1 MQLAH
6 IPPRAGSPYAPHPN
20 PHRTGAGTSIAA
32 ARPESFAKRT
42 DRHLS
47 PHCSIVLPFG
57 SKGIPGAVVVVVAA
71 VGTLVWPG
79 APRPPRASQRHDSLR
94 ADKGCEEPTC
104 CPLQKPHK
112 GNPPTT
118 PDTPNCRDRCEKDT
132 CSLQLKVELPTAANA
147 PPAATRRVVRSYRT
161 RRQDATATA
170 AEPREGA
177 AARSYCL
184 RLYLRLA
191 AIACS

>member
-57 SKGIPGAVVVVVAA
+57 SKGIPRAVVVAA
-71 VGTLVWPG
+71 VGTLGG
-79 APRPPRASQRHDSLR
+79 APRARHHYSAQEYSGLGRVKITSLLSHTEQTGRGPAGREQTPRDTRARHY
-94 ADKGCEEPTC
+94 T
-104 CPLQKPHK
+104 
-112 GNPPTT
+112 
-118 PDTPNCRDRCEKDT
+118 
-132 CSLQLKVELPTAANA
+132 
-147 PPAATRRVVRSYRT
+147 SYK
-161 RRQDATATA
+161 
-170 AEPREGA
+170 
-177 AARSYCL
+177 Y
-184 RLYLRLA
+184 
-191 AIACS
+191 